1 MAEKVEAAYGK
12 SQKRIVLHVNDPDG
26 QIVKLLEIVKRL
38 GGWGCS
44 RTVGI
49 IDDKEF
55 QADKEMRAFIDG
67 DGSCKIF
74 DMSVQDVQAD
84 EGIEARTNAQFK
96 TKPRKVSQRIRN
108 KLKTAFRK

>member
-1 MAEKVEAAYGK
+1 
-12 SQKRIVLHVNDPDG
+12 
-26 QIVKLLEIVKRL
+26 
-38 GGWGCS
+38 
-44 RTVGI
+44 
-49 IDDKEF
+49 
-55 QADKEMRAFIDG
+55 MRAFIDG